1 VVWNVISNIKPKPMK
16 KFSIILIALLGIAAG
31 SKEYYHSEV
40 NPIMVHDQLSSA
52 PAYRVGERLEY
63 RVHYG
68 WLDAGVASIEVK
80 RAQNAPVSK
89 KGLLHM
95 VGIGKTTGAFDWFY
109 KVRDRYETYI
119 DPKSGLPEA
128 FVRRV
133 NEGGFII
140 NRDYF
145 FDHENNHV
153 KTNKGE
159 FETPTNVQDL
169 LSSFYYL
176 RSIDMKKAKPGDVF
190 QANAFMDY
198 EIYPFQVKFLGIEK
212 VKVDAGEFKCYKFV
226 PVVQKGRV
234 FKDEE
239 DLKVWIT
246 CDQNKIP
253 VLAQAEVLVGSIK
266 MELTDY
272 KGLGAPVASL

>member
-1 VVWNVISNIKPKPMK
+1 MK
-16 KFSIILIALLGIAAG
+16 KLSLILIAILGIAAG
-31 SKEYYHSEV
+31 KKEFYQQ
-40 NPIMVHDQLSSA
+40 NTKPIMVHEQLSSA
-52 PAYRVGERLEY
+52 PAYQVGEQLQY

-68 WLDAGVASIEVK
+68 WLDAGIATIEVRK
-80 RAQNAPVSK
+80 AKDTPVANK
-89 KGLLHM
+89 NLLHM
-95 VGIGKTTGAFDWFY
+95 VGVGKTTGAFDWFY

-119 DPKSGLPEA
+119 NPSSGLPEA
-128 FVRRV
+128 FLRRV

-140 NRDYF
+140 NRDYV
-145 FDHENNHV
+145 FDQANKKV

-159 FETPTNVQDL
+159 FDTPENVQDL

-176 RSIDMKKAKPGDVF
+176 RNIDMTKAKPGDVF

-198 EIYPFQVKFLGIEK
+198 EIYPFQVKYLGKE
-212 VKVDAGEFKCYKFV
+212 VVEVDAGEFKCYKFV

-266 MELTDY
+266 MELTSY
-272 KGLGAPVASL
+272 KGLGAPVAAL